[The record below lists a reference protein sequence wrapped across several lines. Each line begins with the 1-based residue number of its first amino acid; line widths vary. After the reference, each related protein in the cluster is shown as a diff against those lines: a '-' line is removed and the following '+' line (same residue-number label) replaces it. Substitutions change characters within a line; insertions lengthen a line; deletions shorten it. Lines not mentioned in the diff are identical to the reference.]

1 MGRGI
6 TAEHPSGNPG
16 IRALF
21 ALTRKHG
28 ECLQLQQADTRFC
41 PPSLAAPHILFVF
54 VSLGF
59 ERKPETFLSCCRFNA
74 QMFRCKLSQPDW
86 KRLFPTNAH
95 LGRGSGWSLPFS
107 HCLGACCLGT
117 WNQSPCYTLC
127 FWGSLLKLLPET
139 SRSFNTV
146 LRTCDDPFCRNADED
161 VRLGFYDGKPAE
173 CSYRV
178 PSGIPNILPGHPLLE
193 HRLFNLWPGVD
204 GWGTQ
209 YAVSRMFFKTRNTS
223 KQV

>member
-1 MGRGI
+1 M
-6 TAEHPSGNPG
+6 
-16 IRALF
+16 
-21 ALTRKHG
+21 
-28 ECLQLQQADTRFC
+28 QLRQTDARFC

-161 VRLGFYDGKPAE
+161 VRLGFYDGKLNVHIE
-173 CSYRV
+173 F
-178 PSGIPNILPGHPLLE
+178 LLE
-193 HRLFNLWPGVD
+193 SPTSSPVILYSSIGSLIFGLGWMD
-204 GWGTQ
+204 GEPN
-209 YAVSRMFFKTRNTS
+209 ML
-223 KQV
+223 

>member
-1 MGRGI
+1 M
-6 TAEHPSGNPG
+6 
-16 IRALF
+16 
-21 ALTRKHG
+21 
-28 ECLQLQQADTRFC
+28 QQTDARFC

-95 LGRGSGWSLPFS
+95 LGRGSGWSLQFS

-127 FWGSLLKLLPET
+127 FWGSLLNCCQKLHA
-139 SRSFNTV
+139 V
-146 LRTCDDPFCRNADED
+146 LTQFCAHVMIRFAGTLMRTCGSVFMMESQLNVHVE
-161 VRLGFYDGKPAE
+161 F
-173 CSYRV
+173 
-178 PSGIPNILPGHPLLE
+178 LLE
-193 HRLFNLWPGVD
+193 SPTSSPVILYSSIGSLIFGLGWMD
-204 GWGTQ
+204 GEPN
-209 YAVSRMFFKTRNTS
+209 ML
-223 KQV
+223 